1 MSKFGFL
8 ARPKWIGFHLLCAAA
23 VVGMF
28 AAGFWQLR
36 RLDERK
42 TNNAEFVVQ
51 IEQPAV
57 PLDDLRAAID
67 TDPDSVINRRVIV
80 AGSYSPAQVVLFNRS
95 QGGRAVD
102 NVLTPLLLT
111 PANEGDPQG
120 VLIVNRGAIGVEQP
134 PPTPFPGGVVIEGRL
149 RPSESRERG
158 SLTDAEQDVVTQVR
172 RVDLGQLDQLA
183 DGGELLPMYVE
194 LLGSDPAPG
203 PDDPNLLDLPELS
216 EGNHLSYAVQWF
228 IFALAVAV
236 GWVLAVR
243 RSLSTRA
250 RSTATSPTASPPT
263 TTSPTT
269 TQPTS

>member
-1 MSKFGFL
+1 MASMSKFGFL

-28 AAGFWQLR
+28 AAGFWQLQ

-51 IEQPAV
+51 IERPAV

-67 TDPDSVINRRVIV
+67 TEPDSVVNRRVIV
-80 AGSYSPAQVVLFNRS
+80 SGTYSPNQVVLFNRS
-95 QGGRAVD
+95 QGGSAVD

-111 PANEGDPQG
+111 PASEGDQQG
-120 VLIVNRGAIGVEQP
+120 VLIVNRGAIGVEEP
-134 PPTPFPGGVVIEGRL
+134 PPTPFPGEVVIEGRL

-158 SLTDAEQDVVTQVR
+158 SLTDAEQEVVTQVR
-172 RVDLGQLDQLA
+172 RVDLAQLNQLP
-183 DGGELLPMYVE
+183 DGGALLPMYVE
-194 LLGSDPAPG
+194 LLGSDPAAG

-228 IFALAVAV
+228 IFAVAVAV

-243 RSLSTRA
+243 RSLTTRA
-250 RSTATSPTASPPT
+250 RSTQARSAATGSTG
-263 TTSPTT
+263 
-269 TQPTS
+269 